1 MSKEKNSRWV
11 AWMMRN
17 YRLTFLVVGLMFILG
32 IYGLDKMPKA
42 EFPDFTLRTGVV
54 VGVYPGA
61 TSEEVEEQLVRP
73 LERYLFTFKEVK
85 RAKTTSTSQNGI
97 CSVMVELNDD
107 VDNKDEVWSKIKH
120 GLNSFKSTLPQGVA
134 DVVVN
139 DEFGD
144 TSALLVAVESDSRDY
159 RQLEKYCDLIGD
171 RLRTLPSVS
180 NVRILGNVKERISV
194 IVDYNRLSAYGI
206 GSQQLAD
213 ALSAQG
219 ITTVSGSVSGWQKDM
234 PVHVSPALRGEDEI
248 AELIIYSDA
257 DNRVVRVKD
266 VARVERGYDLTDGFI
281 EYNGHRCVIISLEML
296 AGNNIVQYGRD
307 VETML
312 AEIKA
317 AELPED
323 VSIHTIS
330 DQAGVVSA
338 SVNSFLRDLFISMAV
353 IILTMMILF
362 PLSSA
367 LVASTA
373 IPVTT
378 FISVGI
384 MYLAGIPLNT
394 ITLAALIVVL
404 GMVVDDSVIVI
415 DGYLEY
421 LNTGMSRWHAAC
433 RSISTY
439 FMPMLLAT
447 ACISAIFFPLLLT
460 CTGQKGDFLH
470 DFPIT
475 IAINLMTSL
484 FVALVVIP
492 ILLVTLIKKK
502 THREGHKSITD
513 HVQEIYDRLLGW
525 VFRHAWLTLG
535 MAAAVLLSTVFYAG
549 EVKRRM
555 MSCSERDQFAVE
567 IYLPKGTG
575 LAETVQVADSV
586 YAVLSRDERVRAI
599 TSFKGCASPR
609 FQASYTPKQ
618 GGKNYAQFIVNTTSN
633 EATEQLVDEYT
644 ERLSEA
650 FPNAFVKFKQL
661 DSQVFQALEFRF
673 YGEELDS
680 LHCAAGQ
687 LMDYMR
693 RNPDLMWVRTDF
705 EQPEPIVEVTP
716 DEIAAAQLGISRQ
729 SLSLGLMSQIDA
741 RPVTTLWEGDY
752 GMPVVLKD
760 DRWDDAGFEDFD
772 HIYLQP
778 MTSPSKVQLQQVA
791 GVSPKWSEA
800 KIVHRN
806 GVRCMTVTAEL
817 PRTMTAE
824 DFAPDL
830 QRFVEEE
837 MRLPQGVTT
846 EIGGE
851 IENDE
856 ESLPQLGAGLFIAM
870 IIIFFFLLFNFKKYK
885 LTFVC
890 MLVVILFIPGAMF
903 GLFITDTTMGLTTIF
918 GFITLMGLIM
928 RNEILIFEHAE
939 EGMKNGLSAREAA
952 FEAGKR
958 RMVPIFLT
966 TVTTAVGVVPMIAA
980 GSAMWKPVGITILF
994 GGLGA
999 LVLVVTVLPVIYW
1012 KIAGKRERKGACSV
1026 SAERKHFE
1034 RS

>member
-1 MSKEKNSRWV
+1 
-11 AWMMRN
+11 
-17 YRLTFLVVGLMFILG
+17 
-32 IYGLDKMPKA
+32 
-42 EFPDFTLRTGVV
+42 
-54 VGVYPGA
+54 
-61 TSEEVEEQLVRP
+61 
-73 LERYLFTFKEVK
+73 
-85 RAKTTSTSQNGI
+85 
-97 CSVMVELNDD
+97 
-107 VDNKDEVWSKIKH
+107 
-120 GLNSFKSTLPQGVA
+120 
-134 DVVVN
+134 
-139 DEFGD
+139 
-144 TSALLVAVESDSRDY
+144 
-159 RQLEKYCDLIGD
+159 
-171 RLRTLPSVS
+171 
-180 NVRILGNVKERISV
+180 
-194 IVDYNRLSAYGI
+194 
-206 GSQQLAD
+206 
-213 ALSAQG
+213 
-219 ITTVSGSVSGWQKDM
+219 
-234 PVHVSPALRGEDEI
+234 
-248 AELIIYSDA
+248 
-257 DNRVVRVKD
+257 
-266 VARVERGYDLTDGFI
+266 
-281 EYNGHRCVIISLEML
+281 
-296 AGNNIVQYGRD
+296 
-307 VETML
+307 ML

-890 MLVVILFIPGAMF
+890 MLAVILFIPGAMF